1 MTKLPDWHD
10 ELHSAMQLLEEGHPV
25 NCLAALHAMLQDHGG
40 DEFCRAMVFDGM
52 GRAFFVEQKPELG
65 LEAFTESLNI
75 LRRLHEQG
83 KVGAPLLIGALQN
96 LSHAEMV
103 GGKFA
108 ESISYGKE
116 ALALAEAALGP
127 GSAETARVLFTLSAP
142 YYEQKD
148 YAGAEECL
156 LRAKKILE
164 ALPGDPDPQIGTILN
179 NLGRIY
185 EERHEIKH
193 GIDYHRRAV
202 QFRRAL
208 PDKADLAFSLGNYG
222 IALGSDGQL
231 REACDALREAVVIY
245 AALNLGD
252 SPEAKA
258 FESNLALFEQV
269 LEKRRQAYK

>member
-10 ELHSAMQLLEEGHPV
+10 ELDSAMQLLEAGHPV
-25 NCLAALHAMLQDHGG
+25 NCLAALHAMLQDHGE

-52 GRAFFVEQKPELG
+52 GRAFFMEQKPDLG
-65 LEAFTESLNI
+65 LEALTESLNI
-75 LRRLHEQG
+75 LRKLQQQG

-96 LSHAEMV
+96 LSHAEMMCGRFDDSV
-103 GGKFA
+103 RF
-108 ESISYGKE
+108 GKE
-116 ALALAEAALGP
+116 ALELAETSLP
-127 GSAETARVLFTLSAP
+127 PDSAETARVLFTLSAP

-148 YAGAEECL
+148 YAAAEDCL

-185 EERHEIKH
+185 EERHELKH

-202 QFRRAL
+202 KFRRAM

-222 IALGSDGQL
+222 VALGSDGQL
-231 REACDALREAVVIY
+231 REACDSLREAVVIY

-258 FESNLALFEQV
+258 FESNLELFEKV
-269 LEKRRQAYK
+269 LEKRRQRYQ

>member
-1 MTKLPDWHD
+1 MTTLPDWHD

-25 NCLAALHAMLQDHGG
+25 NCLAALHAMLQDHGK

-52 GRAFFVEQKPELG
+52 GRAFFMEQKPDLG
-65 LEAFTESLNI
+65 LEAFNESLKI
-75 LRRLHEQG
+75 LRKLHDDE

-103 GGKFA
+103 GGKFE
-108 ESISYGKE
+108 ESIGFGKE
-116 ALALAEAALGP
+116 ALALAETSLGP

-142 YYEQKD
+142 YYEQKE
-148 YAGAEECL
+148 YAAAEDCL

-185 EERHEIKH
+185 EERHELKH

-202 QFRRAL
+202 KFRRAL

-222 IALGSDGQL
+222 VALGSDGQL
-231 REACDALREAVVIY
+231 RDACDALHESIVIY
-245 AALNLGD
+245 AALGLAD

-258 FESNLALFEQV
+258 FESNLELFENI
-269 LEKRRQAYK
+269 LEKHRQANK